1 MFGCG
6 ELVEGDEATRKC
18 VEEPG
23 RKKLKSSGDGK
34 GCNCSSW
41 NERIYKRTPYG
52 MLRFILV
59 LLV

>member
-18 VEEPG
+18 VEE
-23 RKKLKSSGDGK
+23 SGILNRDGK
-34 GCNCSSW
+34 RCNCSSW